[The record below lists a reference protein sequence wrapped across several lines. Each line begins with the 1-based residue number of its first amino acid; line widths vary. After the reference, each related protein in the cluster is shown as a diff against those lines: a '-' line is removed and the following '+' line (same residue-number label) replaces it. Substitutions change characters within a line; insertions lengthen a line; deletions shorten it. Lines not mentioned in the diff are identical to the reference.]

1 MESNNV
7 FTTNPKKKS
16 KHLAT
21 ISLAIMGVGFVATM
35 PFGDSIW
42 GRLLQGGFE
51 AGLVGGLADWFAVTA
66 LFRHPLGIP
75 IPHTALLPKNR
86 QRITKGL
93 VSTLE
98 NDWLSKESIQEKV
111 KRIAFTKRFLPIVR
125 KGVHS
130 ETIQQKGTALLVDAI
145 NRVDTEKVVPI
156 IEKELKSSLSAI
168 ELKPIVHS
176 IVGEVVRN
184 QYDEKALDVLLNK
197 GESWI
202 KKEETQ
208 YQLGSIAKNA
218 LDNIEL
224 DGILQFAL
232 KSFQSMINEEKL
244 GSILQNLLLSITGRL
259 RNEDDEYRLALVNG
273 IRKELQGLEHNEELL
288 EKLEAWKQKTIN
300 ELNVTNKLTEIV
312 DKMKAK
318 VTAFIESPEFMKSY
332 AVPYV
337 ESWLNALEG
346 DAQRQEAI
354 DTAIQKQIMS
364 FVDENHSKIGQLVQ
378 ENLDKLDDE
387 TLVDMMENNV
397 GKDLQWIRVNGA
409 LCGFLIGIVLTV
421 IKLAV

>member
-16 KHLAT
+16 KHLAV

-86 QRITKGL
+86 QRITRGL

-111 KRIAFTKRFLPIVR
+111 KRIAFTKRLLPIVR

-176 IVGEVVRN
+176 IVGEVVKN

-259 RNEDDEYRLALVNG
+259 RKEDDEYRLALVNG
-273 IRKELQGLEHNEELL
+273 IRKELQGLEQNEELL
-288 EKLEAWKQKTIN
+288 EKLEAWKQKTIH

-312 DKMKAK
+312 DKMKVK

-337 ESWLNALEG
+337 ESWLNALEE

-364 FVDENHSKIGQLVQ
+364 FVEENHSKIGQLVQ

-409 LCGFLIGIVLTV
+409 LCGFLIGIVLTF

>member
-86 QRITKGL
+86 QRITRGL

-111 KRIAFTKRFLPIVR
+111 KRIAFTKRLLPIVR

-337 ESWLNALEG
+337 ESWLNALEV

>member
-16 KHLAT
+16 KHLAV

-86 QRITKGL
+86 QRITRGL

-111 KRIAFTKRFLPIVR
+111 KRIAFTKRLLPIVR

-176 IVGEVVRN
+176 IVGEVVKN

-273 IRKELQGLEHNEELL
+273 IRKELQGLEQNEELL
-288 EKLEAWKQKTIN
+288 EKLEAWKQKSIN

-312 DKMKAK
+312 GKMKAK

-337 ESWLNALEG
+337 ESWLNALEK
-346 DAQRQEAI
+346 DAQRQGAI

-364 FVDENHSKIGQLVQ
+364 FVEENHSKIGQLVQ

-409 LCGFLIGIVLTV
+409 LCGFLIGIVLTF

>member
-86 QRITKGL
+86 KRITRGL

-111 KRIAFTKRFLPIVR
+111 KRIAFTKRLLPIVR

-145 NRVDTEKVVPI
+145 NRVDTDKVVPI

>member
-16 KHLAT
+16 KHLAV

-86 QRITKGL
+86 QRITRGL

-111 KRIAFTKRFLPIVR
+111 KRIAFTKRLLPIVR
-125 KGVHS
+125 KGFHS
-130 ETIQQKGTALLVDAI
+130 ETIQTKGTALLVDAI

-176 IVGEVVRN
+176 IVGEVVKN
-184 QYDEKALDVLLNK
+184 QYDKKALDVLLNK

-259 RNEDDEYRLALVNG
+259 RNEEDEYRLALVNG
-273 IRKELQGLEHNEELL
+273 IRKELQGLEQNEELL

-318 VTAFIESPEFMKSY
+318 VTVFIESPEFMKSY

-337 ESWLNALEG
+337 ESWLNALEK
-346 DAQRQEAI
+346 DAQRQGAI

-364 FVDENHSKIGQLVQ
+364 FVEENHSKIGQLVQ

>member
-7 FTTNPKKKS
+7 LKTNPKKKS

-111 KRIAFTKRFLPIVR
+111 KRIAFTKRLLPIVR

-145 NRVDTEKVVPI
+145 NRVDTDKVVPI

-176 IVGEVVRN
+176 IVGEVVKN

-288 EKLEAWKQKTIN
+288 GKLEVWKQKSIN
-300 ELNVTNKLTEIV
+300 ELNVTNQLTEIV
-312 DKMKAK
+312 DKMKTK

-337 ESWLNALEG
+337 ESWLNALEA
-346 DAQRQEAI
+346 DAERQEAI

-397 GKDLQWIRVNGA
+397 GKDLQWIRVNGS
-409 LCGFLIGIVLTV
+409 
-421 IKLAV
+421 KK

>member
-86 QRITKGL
+86 QRITRGL

-111 KRIAFTKRFLPIVR
+111 KRIAFTKRLLPIVR

-130 ETIQQKGTALLVDAI
+130 ETIQTKGTALLVDAI

-176 IVGEVVRN
+176 IVGEVVKN

-208 YQLGSIAKNA
+208 YQLGRIAKNA

-273 IRKELQGLEHNEELL
+273 IRKELQGLEQNEELL

-318 VTAFIESPEFMKSY
+318 VTAFIESPEFMKRY

-337 ESWLNALEG
+337 ESWLNALEA

-354 DTAIQKQIMS
+354 DTAIQKQIMN
-364 FVDENHSKIGQLVQ
+364 FVEDNHSKIGQLVQ

>member
-16 KHLAT
+16 KHLAV

-86 QRITKGL
+86 QRITRGL

-111 KRIAFTKRFLPIVR
+111 KRIAFTKRLLPIVR

-130 ETIQQKGTALLVDAI
+130 ETIQTKGTALLVDAI

-176 IVGEVVRN
+176 IVGEVVKN
-184 QYDEKALDVLLNK
+184 QYDKKALDVLLNK

-218 LDNIEL
+218 LDNIEF

-259 RNEDDEYRLALVNG
+259 RNEEDEYRLALVNG
-273 IRKELQGLEHNEELL
+273 IRKELQGLEQNEELL

-318 VTAFIESPEFMKSY
+318 VTVFIESPEFMKSY

-337 ESWLNALEG
+337 ESWLNALEK
-346 DAQRQEAI
+346 DAQRQGAI

-364 FVDENHSKIGQLVQ
+364 FVEENHSKIGQLVQ

>member
-86 QRITKGL
+86 KRITRGL

-111 KRIAFTKRFLPIVR
+111 KRIAFTKRLLPIVR

-197 GESWI
+197 GEGWI

-244 GSILQNLLLSITGRL
+244 GSILQNLLLSITSRL

-318 VTAFIESPEFMKSY
+318 VTVFIESPEFMKSY

-337 ESWLNALEG
+337 ESWLNALEV

>member
-21 ISLAIMGVGFVATM
+21 ISLAIMGVGFVTTM

-86 QRITKGL
+86 QRITRGL

-111 KRIAFTKRFLPIVR
+111 KRIAFTKRLLPIVR
-125 KGVHS
+125 KSVHS
-130 ETIQQKGTALLVDAI
+130 ETIQTKGTALLVDAI

-168 ELKPIVHS
+168 QLKPIVHS
-176 IVGEVVRN
+176 IVGEVVKN

-208 YQLGSIAKNA
+208 YQLGSLAKNA

-273 IRKELQGLEHNEELL
+273 IRKELQGLEQNEELL

-318 VTAFIESPEFMKSY
+318 VIAFIESSEFMKSY

-337 ESWLNALEG
+337 ESWLNALEE
-346 DAQRQEAI
+346 DVQRQEAI

>member
-111 KRIAFTKRFLPIVR
+111 KRIAFTKRLLPIVR

>member
-16 KHLAT
+16 KHLAV

-86 QRITKGL
+86 QRITRGL

-111 KRIAFTKRFLPIVR
+111 KRIAFTQRLLPIVR

-176 IVGEVVRN
+176 IVGEVVKN

-244 GSILQNLLLSITGRL
+244 GSILQNLLLSTTGRL
-259 RNEDDEYRLALVNG
+259 RNEEDEYRLALVNG
-273 IRKELQGLEHNEELL
+273 IRKELQGLEQNEELL

-318 VTAFIESPEFMKSY
+318 VIAFIESPEFMKSY

-337 ESWLNALEG
+337 ESWLNALEE
-346 DAQRQEAI
+346 DVQRQEAI

>member
-86 QRITKGL
+86 KRITRGL

-111 KRIAFTKRFLPIVR
+111 KRIAFTKRLLPIVR

-197 GESWI
+197 GEGWI

-244 GSILQNLLLSITGRL
+244 GSILQNLLLSITSRL

-337 ESWLNALEG
+337 ESWLNALEV

>member
-1 MESNNV
+1 MRTTMESNNV

-16 KHLAT
+16 KHLAV

-86 QRITKGL
+86 QRITRGL

-111 KRIAFTKRFLPIVR
+111 KRIAFTQRLLPIVR

-156 IEKELKSSLSAI
+156 
-168 ELKPIVHS
+168 
-176 IVGEVVRN
+176 
-184 QYDEKALDVLLNK
+184 
-197 GESWI
+197 I

-259 RNEDDEYRLALVNG
+259 RNEEDEYRLALVNG
-273 IRKELQGLEHNEELL
+273 IRKELQGLEQNEELL

-312 DKMKAK
+312 GKMKAK
-318 VTAFIESPEFMKSY
+318 VIAFIESPEFMKSY

-337 ESWLNALEG
+337 ESWLNALEE
-346 DAQRQEAI
+346 DVQRQEAI

>member
-1 MESNNV
+1 MESKNV
-7 FTTNPKKKS
+7 LTTNRKKKS

-86 QRITKGL
+86 QRITRGL

-111 KRIAFTKRFLPIVR
+111 KRIAFTKRLLPIVR

-130 ETIQQKGTALLVDAI
+130 ETIQRKGTALLVDAI
-145 NRVDTEKVVPI
+145 NRVDTPKVVPI

-176 IVGEVVRN
+176 IVGEVVKN

-288 EKLEAWKQKTIN
+288 EKLEAWKQKSIN

-312 DKMKAK
+312 DKMKTK

-337 ESWLNALEG
+337 EGWLNALEA

-364 FVDENHSKIGQLVQ
+364 FVDDNHSKIGQLVQ

-409 LCGFLIGIVLTV
+409 LCGFLIGILLTV

>member
-16 KHLAT
+16 KHLAV

-86 QRITKGL
+86 QRITRGL

-111 KRIAFTKRFLPIVR
+111 KRIAFTKRLLPIVR

-130 ETIQQKGTALLVDAI
+130 ETIQTKGTALLVDAI

-176 IVGEVVRN
+176 IVGEVVKN
-184 QYDEKALDVLLNK
+184 QYDKKALDVLLNK

-259 RNEDDEYRLALVNG
+259 RNEEDEYRLALVNG
-273 IRKELQGLEHNEELL
+273 IRKELQGLEQNEELL

-318 VTAFIESPEFMKSY
+318 VTVFIESPEFMKSY

-337 ESWLNALEG
+337 ESWLNALEK
-346 DAQRQEAI
+346 DAQRQGAI

-364 FVDENHSKIGQLVQ
+364 FVEENHSKIGQLVQ

>member
-16 KHLAT
+16 KHLAV

-42 GRLLQGGFE
+42 ARLLQGGFE

-86 QRITKGL
+86 QRITRGL

-111 KRIAFTKRFLPIVR
+111 KRIAFTKRLLPIVR

-176 IVGEVVRN
+176 IVGEVVKN
-184 QYDEKALDVLLNK
+184 QYDEKALDVLLKK

-259 RNEDDEYRLALVNG
+259 RKEDDEYRLALVNG
-273 IRKELQGLEHNEELL
+273 IRKELQGLEQNEELL
-288 EKLEAWKQKTIN
+288 EKLEAWKQKTIH

-312 DKMKAK
+312 DKMKVK

-337 ESWLNALEG
+337 ESWLNALEE

-364 FVDENHSKIGQLVQ
+364 FVEENHSKIGQLVQ

>member
-86 QRITKGL
+86 KRITRGL

-111 KRIAFTKRFLPIVR
+111 KRIAFTKRLLPIVR

-156 IEKELKSSLSAI
+156 IQKELKSSLSAI

-197 GESWI
+197 GEGWI

-337 ESWLNALEG
+337 ESWLNALEV

>member
-86 QRITKGL
+86 QRITRGL

-111 KRIAFTKRFLPIVR
+111 KRIAFTKRLLPIVR

-197 GESWI
+197 GEGWI

-244 GSILQNLLLSITGRL
+244 GSILQNLLLSITSRL

-337 ESWLNALEG
+337 ESWLNALEA
-346 DAQRQEAI
+346 DAERQEAI
-354 DTAIQKQIMS
+354 DTAIQKQIMG

>member
-86 QRITKGL
+86 QRITRGL

-111 KRIAFTKRFLPIVR
+111 KRIAFTKRLLPIVR

-130 ETIQQKGTALLVDAI
+130 EAIQTKGTALLVDAI
-145 NRVDTEKVVPI
+145 NRVGTEKVVPI

-176 IVGEVVRN
+176 IVGEVVKN

-244 GSILQNLLLSITGRL
+244 GAILQNLLLSITGRL

-273 IRKELQGLEHNEELL
+273 IRKELQGLEQNEELL

-318 VTAFIESPEFMKSY
+318 VTAFIESPEFMKRY

-337 ESWLNALEG
+337 ESWLNALEA

-364 FVDENHSKIGQLVQ
+364 FVEDNHSKIGQLVQ

>member
-16 KHLAT
+16 KHLAM
-21 ISLAIMGVGFVATM
+21 ISLAIMGVGFAATM

-86 QRITKGL
+86 QRITRGL

-111 KRIAFTKRFLPIVR
+111 KRIAFTKRLLPIVR

-176 IVGEVVRN
+176 IVGEVVKN

-224 DGILQFAL
+224 EGILQFAL

-259 RNEDDEYRLALVNG
+259 RNEEDEYRLALVNG
-273 IRKELQGLEHNEELL
+273 IRKELQGLEQNEELL

-318 VTAFIESPEFMKSY
+318 VTAFIESPEFMESY

>member
-16 KHLAT
+16 KHLAV

-35 PFGDSIW
+35 PFGHSIW

-86 QRITKGL
+86 QRITRGL

-111 KRIAFTKRFLPIVR
+111 KRIAFTQRLLPIVR

-145 NRVDTEKVVPI
+145 NRVDTGKVVPI

-176 IVGEVVRN
+176 IVGEVVKN

-337 ESWLNALEG
+337 ESWLNALEV